1 MRSCS
6 AYQSDASRARDRAV
20 DAHDLARPRALPGEQ
35 VERRRRRGR
44 RARGAR
50 PRSASSVAGC
60 SATGANSPGASASA
74 RRTAA
79 ATTGVE
85 TGRRPAAASAGAAS
99 SSASRYTVRKLTPTT
114 PAPRDVTGPSSPD
127 ASSRRVATPTEF
139 VGTTTVTGASGSS
152 RFAATICACNA
163 ATAGRP

>member
-6 AYQSDASRARDRAV
+6 AYQSDASRRATARWMRTTSRA
-20 DAHDLARPRALPGEQ
+20 RALW
-35 VERRRRRGR
+35 
-44 RARGAR
+44 RASTSSAASSRSPSSRCTAA
-50 PRSASSVAGC
+50 SASSVAGC
-60 SATGANSPGASASA
+60 SATGANRPGASASA

-114 PAPRDVTGPSSPD
+114 PAPRDVIGPSSPD

-139 VGTTTVTGASGSS
+139 VGTITVTGASGSS